1 MISVPCPLCLC
12 FRRGHQ
18 PFALVAK
25 LLMIQVSFDKW
36 LSHESGYW
44 KSERF
49 PTKRQRGL
57 FIMVYLATS
66 SLTWIIT
73 VLRMYGNSKEIDW
86 CVYVKSIFLSKV
98 PVAPNWLPG
107 WILAFAIWRCVSDR
121 SFQHFW
127 AENEHFSY
135 RWKWVMGLILCS
147 WERCHIH
154 FKLYVHFLP
163 R

>member
-1 MISVPCPLCLC
+1 MNL
-12 FRRGHQ
+12 
-18 PFALVAK
+18 
-25 LLMIQVSFDKW
+25 DT
-36 LSHESGYW
+36 
-44 KSERF
+44 SERF

-135 RWKWVMGLILCS
+135 RWKWVMGLILCP
-147 WERCHIH
+147 ERDVIFILNCMFTFYLDNRECYFKFMNFHAAIH
-154 FKLYVHFLP
+154 HCILVEAFCFFKRP
-163 R
+163 IESER